1 MQAVTALPQAHPE
14 HEATRLGGHSF
25 AARPERHA
33 ERTARPSAISPT
45 TKYRVRSDLELLT
58 AFRQGDER
66 AFAEF
71 YTRYK
76 SEIYTFVLRMLGGD
90 TAEAG
95 DAFQETFIKVY
106 EKIETF
112 RYGEN
117 VRGWLYMIA
126 RNIALN
132 VYRSKRPEETIELHQ
147 NLPNNDRRY
156 SPEFSGE
163 QNSLR
168 MALEEAITRLPI
180 EFREPFILREFDGLA
195 YPEIAEITG
204 TSMTVTKVRIHR
216 AKQKLRK
223 MLAPIITDEAYSGQQ
238 FELKES
244 EGEEI

>member
-1 MQAVTALPQAHPE
+1 MQAVTPLSEAQRG
-14 HEATRLGGHSF
+14 HEATTASF
-25 AARPERHA
+25 IARPTE
-33 ERTARPSAISPT
+33 ETLRTARSFAKASAKKKS
-45 TKYRVRSDLELLT
+45 VRSDLELLT
-58 AFRQGDER
+58 AFRSGDER

-76 SEIYTFVLRMLGGD
+76 SEIYTFCLRMLGGD
-90 TAEAG
+90 SAEAG

-106 EKIETF
+106 EKIDTF

-132 VYRSKRPEETIELHQ
+132 VHRSKRPEETIEYHQ
-147 NLPNNDRRY
+147 NLPSSDRRL
-156 SPEFSGE
+156 SPEFTGE

-168 MALEEAITRLPI
+168 VALEEAIARLPM
-180 EFREPFILREFDGLA
+180 EFREPFILREFDGLS
-195 YPEIAEITG
+195 YPEIAEITES
-204 TSMTVTKVRIHR
+204 TMTLTKVRIHR

-223 MLAPIITDEAYSGQQ
+223 MLAPIITDEAYRGEK

>member
-1 MQAVTALPQAHPE
+1 MQTVTALPQAQTDQG
-14 HEATRLGGHSF
+14 AKVAKF
-25 AARPERHA
+25 
-33 ERTARPSAISPT
+33 TARPARSAETARRPSAST
-45 TKYRVRSDLELLT
+45 SATKSVRSDLELLT
-58 AFRQGDER
+58 AFRGGDER

-76 SEIYTFVLRMLGGD
+76 SEIYTFCLRMLGGD
-90 TAEAG
+90 SAEAG

-106 EKIETF
+106 EKIDTF

-132 VYRSKRPEETIELHQ
+132 VYRSKRPEETIEFHQ
-147 NLPNNDRRY
+147 DLPSNERRL
-156 SPEFSGE
+156 SPEFNGE

-168 MALEEAITRLPI
+168 IALEDAIAKLPI

-204 TSMTVTKVRIHR
+204 TTMTITKVRIHR
-216 AKQKLRK
+216 AKQRLRK
-223 MLAPIITDEAYSGQQ
+223 MLAPIITDEAYRGEK
-238 FELKES
+238 FELKET
-244 EGEEI
+244 EGEDV